1 MKKAITKG
9 YDIKIKGKADEDIA
23 ILNCDKAAYTLS
35 DFNYLKPKVLIKEGD
50 QVRKGTPL
58 ICDKKNPDVILVS
71 PISGK
76 IEKINRGDRNLLLHV
91 IISKE
96 GEESES
102 FDKIST
108 TDLATMD
115 TNSVKE
121 ALLKRGL
128 WPYIKRRPYN
138 KIALTNEEPKCIFI
152 NAVDSSP
159 LSADPEFHLK
169 NRTEDFKTGVAALSK
184 LCPTIHICTD
194 GDKGSSIFSAPGT
207 QEHQFSGK
215 HPKGNLSVH
224 INNIEPIV
232 NNEKIIWS
240 LRAQDVVAMG
250 KSLSS
255 GEFDAERVFAWTGPA
270 AKERKY
276 YKTCLGA
283 STRNLP
289 KEEGEV
295 RLVSGSI
302 LSGTQL
308 DENAFLGF
316 YDNTI
321 VALKEGRERKLLG
334 WLTPGINSESLT
346 RCYATSIKPQKE
358 YEHTTS
364 NNGEFRAIVDSE
376 MYDRVQPLDINTI
389 FLYKALLA
397 EDIEEA
403 ERQGLWC
410 VMPEDFALASYMDPS
425 KNNFGSAVQSI
436 LDMLHK
442 EEN

>member
-1 MKKAITKG
+1 MQKTITKG
-9 YDIKIKGKADEDIA
+9 YDIKIKGKAEQEIA
-23 ILNCDKAAYTLS
+23 LLNCDKVAYTLS

-50 QVRKGTPL
+50 TVKKGTPI
-58 ICDKKNPDVILVS
+58 ICDKKNPDVVLVS
-71 PISGK
+71 PVSGK
-76 IEKINRGDRNLLLHV
+76 IESINRGDRNLLLHV
-91 IISKE
+91 IINKE
-96 GEESES
+96 GEESETH
-102 FDKIST
+102 DKINT
-108 TDLATMD
+108 TEIANMD
-115 TNSVKE
+115 SRLVKE

-128 WPYIKRRPYN
+128 WPYIRRRPYN

-152 NAVDSSP
+152 NAIDSSP
-159 LSADPEFHLK
+159 ISADPEFYLK
-169 NRTEDFKTGVAALSK
+169 DRIEDFKTGVAALSK
-184 LCPTIHICTD
+184 LCPTIHICTN
-194 GDKGSSIFSAPGT
+194 GDIGSSIFSAPGA
-207 QEHQFSGK
+207 QDHQFSGK

-255 GEFDAERVFAWTGPA
+255 GEFDSERVFAWAGPA

-276 YKTCLGA
+276 YKSYLGA
-283 STRNLP
+283 STSSLP
-289 KEEGEV
+289 KEDGEI
-295 RLVSGSI
+295 RLISGSV

-308 DENAFLGF
+308 DENGFLGF
-316 YDNTI
+316 YDNTVI
-321 VALKEGRERKLLG
+321 ALKEGRERKILG
-334 WLTPGINSESLT
+334 WLKPGFDSESLT
-346 RCYATSIKPQKE
+346 RCYVSNIKPQKE
-358 YEHTTS
+358 YDHTTS

-376 MYDRVQPLDINTI
+376 MYDRVQPLDIHTI

-403 ERQGLWC
+403 ERLGLWS

-425 KNNFGSAVQSI
+425 KNNFGSAIKTI